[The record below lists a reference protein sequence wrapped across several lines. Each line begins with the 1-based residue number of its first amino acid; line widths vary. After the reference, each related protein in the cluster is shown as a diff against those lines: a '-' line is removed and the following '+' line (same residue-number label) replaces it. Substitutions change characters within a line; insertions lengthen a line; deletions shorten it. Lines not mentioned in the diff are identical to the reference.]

1 MNRNRKKVVAATLAT
16 GMAVVMG
23 TMPVLAADSSV
34 SKQETVYVNASAS
47 GTPQEITVSDWLKNS
62 GDSSESEIKDT
73 SDLTDIKNV
82 KGDETFTQDGDNLT
96 WSTDGKDIYY
106 QGTTTKELPASVELT
121 YYLDGVQVSPD
132 DLAGKSGHLKIEVKY
147 TNNAKNEVKVGKKKT
162 DMYSPFVMVLS
173 LIHI

>member
-62 GDSSESEIKDT
+62 ASSGNLSDV
-73 SDLTDIKNV
+73 SDLKDIKNV
-82 KGDETFTQDGDNLT
+82 KGDETFEQDGDELT
-96 WSTDGKDIYY
+96 WNT
-106 QGTTTKELPASVELT
+106 
-121 YYLDGVQVSPD
+121 
-132 DLAGKSGHLKIEVKY
+132 
-147 TNNAKNEVKVGKKKT
+147 
-162 DMYSPFVMVLS
+162 
-173 LIHI
+173 

>member
-62 GDSSESEIKDT
+62 ASSGNLSDV
-73 SDLTDIKNV
+73 SDLKDIKNV
-82 KGDETFTQDGDNLT
+82 KGDETFEQDGDELT
-96 WSTDGKDIYY
+96 WNTEDKGYLLSGNNNKGTSCICRTYLLSGRSPGK
-106 QGTTTKELPASVELT
+106 S
-121 YYLDGVQVSPD
+121 D
-132 DLAGKSGHLKIEVKY
+132 DLSGKSGHLKIEVKY
-147 TNNAKNEVKVGKKKT
+147 TNNAKNEVKSRQEENRYVFSICNG
-162 DMYSPFVMVLS
+162 YSNDS
-173 LIHI
+173 SG